1 MRPVPMST
9 STGTFLDAAESN
21 EGTSADATV
30 PVVDRPF
37 AGPHPLPEPEQG
49 EGPEK
54 PAEEEPASAKVEEEK
69 KEGEVSTE
77 EKKEEEVATEEKKEE
92 EVAKEE
98 KKEEVTTTGVKAE
111 DQANQGPPADTTEID
126 TEENGEE
133 KNGTGTPSECN
144 GKIGHG
150 IPDGVCVFGVFDG
163 HGGKGVSSF
172 TTEID

>member
-54 PAEEEPASAKVEEEK
+54 PAEEEPARAKAE
-69 KEGEVSTE
+69 E

-92 EVAKEE
+92 EEEVAKEE
-98 KKEEVTTTGVKAE
+98 KKEEKQEEVTT
-111 DQANQGPPADTTEID
+111 
-126 TEENGEE
+126 
-133 KNGTGTPSECN
+133 
-144 GKIGHG
+144 
-150 IPDGVCVFGVFDG
+150 
-163 HGGKGVSSF
+163 
-172 TTEID
+172 

>member
-69 KEGEVSTE
+69 KEGEV
-77 EKKEEEVATEEKKEE
+77 ATEEKKEE

-98 KKEEVTTTGVKAE
+98 KKEEKQEEVTTTGVKAE
-111 DQANQGPPADTTEID
+111 DPANQGPPADTTEID
-126 TEENGEE
+126 TEVNGEE